1 MHPDYQGLSHL
12 YSNDIATTES
22 TVERTILE
30 TYKTDAKALGCSVG
44 RLWNFGFGL
53 FHALKPGD
61 WFWR

>member
-30 TYKTDAKALGCSVG
+30 TYKTDAKALGRSVG
-44 RLWNFGFGL
+44 QLWNFGLRF